1 LRYSAISSDFLFRI
15 SVAAGTVK
23 SRNRREQ
30 PMGKNTRH
38 IKIGTLIMTV
48 IVICSGCQHKPEV
61 QTEEKFTISFL
72 EEYFGTQ
79 ETTVGTAW
87 CDALEELTGAKVD
100 ITNVYTLSY
109 VDKVNSLLAKN
120 GLPMVITANNSVLK
134 SASLISTRKA
144 GGFWELDE
152 YLADFPNLYEFMGSD
167 TWDRNRI
174 DGKIY
179 GIPRLR
185 ILARNSG
192 YYREDWAK
200 ALGMSPPGDLEEL
213 YDMLYAFT
221 YNDPD
226 GNGIDDTYG
235 LVNCWASWG
244 NRGWNGIQTLTTILG
259 GPNGWEY
266 SGGVMT
272 PDFGTD
278 EYVEALNFFKR
289 LYDDKIMNPD
299 FIAINPQQRQE
310 LFEQGKVGMI
320 FGVIDD
326 IVGIQANIAENGG
339 EARLTILPALT
350 AQKEGSI
357 RVNSTSGSNGL
368 IMFNRFGENGIK
380 TEEELRRVLAFYDTL
395 CTQEGQDLII
405 YGVLGVHYEVRTDG
419 EQIMLYE
426 KGKSIR
432 DQDINSFGQSLPV
445 SAYYQRSDDTSL
457 QKAVYTE
464 ITEREKY
471 LVFDD
476 SAMLYSDTYNQLYD
490 QLDRIIMEASLKYIV
505 GEIGIEEY
513 WEAYNEWLSVGGQK
527 VIEEYTSGYRS
538 LQ

>member
-1 LRYSAISSDFLFRI
+1 ME
-15 SVAAGTVK
+15 K
-23 SRNRREQ
+23 
-30 PMGKNTRH
+30 KTRH
-38 IKIGTLIMTV
+38 IKICALFITV
-48 IVICSGCQHKPEV
+48 LVICSGCRHIPEE
-61 QTEEKFTISFL
+61 QTEEKFTITFL

-79 ETTVGTAW
+79 VTTVGTVW
-87 CDALEELTGAKVD
+87 SVALEELTGAKVE

-109 VDKVNSLLAKN
+109 VDKINSLLAKN

-152 YLADFPNLYEFMGSD
+152 YLADFPNLYEFVGSD

-192 YYREDWAK
+192 YYREDWAE
-200 ALGMSPPGDLEEL
+200 ALGMSPPQDLEEL

-266 SGGVMT
+266 QGGVMT

-326 IVGIQANIAENGG
+326 IVEIQASILENDS
-339 EARLTILPALT
+339 EAKLAILPALM
-350 AQKEGSI
+350 AEMEGSI
-357 RVNSTSGSNGL
+357 RINSTTGSNGL

-405 YGVLGVHYEVRTDG
+405 YGVLDVHYEVRTGG
-419 EQIMLYE
+419 ERIMLYD
-426 KGKSIR
+426 KGKTIR
-432 DQDINSFGQSLPV
+432 DQDINSFEQSLPV
-445 SAYYQRSDDTSL
+445 SAYYQRSDDTPL
-457 QKAVYTE
+457 QKAVYME
-464 ITEREKY
+464 ITKREKY

-490 QLDRIIMEASLKYIV
+490 QLDRIIMEASMKYIV

-513 WEAYNEWLSVGGQK
+513 WGAYNEWLSTGGQK

-538 LQ
+538 LQQK